1 MGGVANIGSR
11 TLYVIELATKL
22 TVIGVPALYL
32 MGWAYLESYWAVF
45 GISETLLGLSATD
58 YVRAGG
64 MVFVRHLV
72 GGSPWVAIL
81 AWTALLLLIAVMLF
95 RTFAMPLLFA
105 GAQRFQA
112 IVVALRKEGRVEP
125 KHRRLARAVDTG
137 VDSARTW
144 LMNVLLAFL
153 LVLGLVYL
161 AIHPSNAR
169 GKESAQEQLS
179 DLASFPTPERNWVL
193 GYTEADSARPALVM
207 GCGSE
212 ACVLLRSEK
221 TELMPRST
229 VFRMES
235 CLRVN
240 KADDGTF
247 RCIARAPLL

>member
-1 MGGVANIGSR
+1 MSGVASIGSR

-64 MVFVRHLV
+64 MVLVRHLV
-72 GGSPWVAIL
+72 EGSPWVAIL
-81 AWTALLLLIAVMLF
+81 AWAALLLLIAVMML

-105 GAQRFQA
+105 GAQRFHA
-112 IVVALRKEGRVEP
+112 IVVSLRKEGRVEP
-125 KHRRLARAVDTG
+125 KHRRFARTVDAVGET
-137 VDSARTW
+137 ARTW
-144 LMNVLLAFL
+144 LMNVLLIFL

-161 AIHPSNAR
+161 AIHPSSAR
-169 GKESAQEQLS
+169 GKESAQKQLS

-193 GYTEADSARPALVM
+193 GYTEAESARPALVM

-212 ACVLLRSEK
+212 MCVLLRSEK
-221 TELMPRST
+221 TEVMPRSMIT
-229 VFRMES
+229 RMET
-235 CLRVN
+235 CRRVSR
-240 KADDGTF
+240 ADDGTF
-247 RCIARAPLL
+247 HCIGRMALL